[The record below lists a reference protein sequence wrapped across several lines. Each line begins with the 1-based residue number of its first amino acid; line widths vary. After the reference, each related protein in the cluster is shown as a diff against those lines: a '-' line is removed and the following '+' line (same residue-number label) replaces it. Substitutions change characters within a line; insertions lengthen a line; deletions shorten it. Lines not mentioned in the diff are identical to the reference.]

1 MSWTTAGDLKAQV
14 RRLWERGELLRSMVS
29 ASADAAPNAALIAR
43 EEAKVGLRS
52 GCAFPLR
59 LVLKGPASAELT
71 ERFQAVREWIAE
83 LVAVAQIR
91 IEWREFNHRVLGV
104 QRVPQAVWIDELDSA
119 LAMIAQS
126 SSAARA
132 PRCQPSAMRN
142 AKARKPAAATP

>member
-29 ASADAAPNAALIAR
+29 PGADAAPDAVLVAR

-83 LVAVAQIR
+83 CRPKL
-91 IEWREFNHRVLGV
+91 IELWYVMQAGQRPETILCELLG
-104 QRVPQAVWIDELDSA
+104 QD
-119 LAMIAQS
+119 
-126 SSAARA
+126 
-132 PRCQPSAMRN
+132 QPVSGL
-142 AKARKPAAATP
+142 